1 MWIKICGIRNAET
14 AQAVADLGASALG
27 LNFYTPS
34 PRSISIETAQE
45 IQAALESRDVALV
58 GLFVNHRLD
67 EIENIARTVSL
78 DLIQLHGDESPEF
91 LLELTQRLPEM
102 PLIRAFRVRGTNL
115 DEVTDYLA
123 RCEQLGK
130 KPDYLLIDAY
140 SPDSFGGTG
149 KLAPWGLIQ
158 KFYHFTD
165 WPPLILAGGLTPE
178 NVKDAIRSVSPYG
191 VDTASGVEEA
201 PGVKNR
207 ELVASF
213 IKQAEKA

>member
-34 PRSISIETAQE
+34 PRSILVETAQE
-45 IQAALESRDVALV
+45 IQVALESRDVALV
-58 GLFVNHRLD
+58 GLFVNHGLD

-91 LLELTQRLPEM
+91 LLELAQRLPEM
-102 PLIRAFRVRGTNL
+102 PLIRAFRIRGSNL
-115 DEVTDYLA
+115 DEVADYLA
-123 RCEQLGK
+123 QCEQLGK

-178 NVKDAIRSVSPYG
+178 NVADAIRSVSPYG

-201 PGVKNR
+201 PGAKNR